1 MSQIHDIARK
11 IYSTEF
17 YDDSSKDG
25 GKNLINSISAWL
37 ETNIGQL
44 NILIH
49 SEYRVTENL
58 DVCPRLGPEEIA
70 IFIQLY
76 LKEYYKRKS
85 QAVLKNV
92 TESDVS
98 TGESSFSMSDW
109 IELREGDSQIKRQS
123 LISTPQQKIQAA
135 QAYKSIS
142 AEADV
147 KIKEFVQ
154 YYNIYKSLPRQV
166 LEEGFS
172 GKASCLNNKH
182 GCETEEY
189 KCYTKTQTETVFYT
203 PTKTH
208 ECHEGHTPTI
218 TETEKK
224 TVVKTNTETET
235 DTSTNTETQTET
247 ITNTETQT
255 GTSTN
260 TETQTDT
267 STNTET
273 QTETITNTE
282 TQTDTSTNTETQ
294 TDTSTNTE
302 TQTDTSTNTE
312 TQTDTSTNTETQ
324 TETITNTETQ
334 TGTSTNTETQT
345 ETITNTETQTDTSTN
360 TETQTETITNTQTQT
375 DTSTNTETQTE
386 TSTNTETQTDTSTNT
401 ETQTETITN
410 TETQTET
417 ITNTQTQT
425 DTSTNTE
432 TQTETITNTQ
442 TQTDTSTNTETQT
455 ETSTNTETQTDTST
469 NTETQTDTSTNT
481 ETQTETSTNTETQT
495 ETSTNTETQTETITN
510 TQTQT
515 ETITNTQ
522 TQTETETNTQTQTET
537 ETNTQT
543 QTETETN
550 TQTETITT
558 SFTFSPAGPC
568 CEYGFRTQS
577 ISSQSNI
584 TIPSSES
591 SNETTIKNIH
601 SDAVGASMC
610 MPRATGNSSSY
621 SVQLKVNNKDFMLIE
636 GNGSLEGETIYMDKL
651 FESSGAHSFSME
663 SVASGNSVCCSNKDV
678 SDVINT
684 ETVNGAWLNNEI
696 ELTQTNPFFNTVSM
710 KNWNICYDTVDE
722 SITPTTYYI
731 NNQFF
736 TLNAAVT
743 TKKKIKNNHIIFID
757 VGGQCYDVVLA
768 NTDPNL
774 FDLVQ
779 EYIPPTYTSS
789 PTETTCGYGTC
800 AEYTLCD
807 IDEYKDN
814 PCNDASRCPSTVSEL
829 EKFYIALG
837 EGELPS
843 NGVYINGRCYS
854 LNDITVNA
862 ELCGA
867 NSAADCGGS
876 AFNFK
881 NQNEYNSGFVTR
893 HSELTSSDKFDT
905 CSECCACT
913 CSTTCFSCKIVS
925 GVCEMTIPCYT

>member
-260 TETQTDT
+260 TETQTD
-267 STNTET
+267 
-273 QTETITNTE
+273 
-282 TQTDTSTNTETQ
+282 
-294 TDTSTNTE
+294 
-302 TQTDTSTNTE
+302 
-312 TQTDTSTNTETQ
+312 
-324 TETITNTETQ
+324 
-334 TGTSTNTETQT
+334 TSTNTETQT